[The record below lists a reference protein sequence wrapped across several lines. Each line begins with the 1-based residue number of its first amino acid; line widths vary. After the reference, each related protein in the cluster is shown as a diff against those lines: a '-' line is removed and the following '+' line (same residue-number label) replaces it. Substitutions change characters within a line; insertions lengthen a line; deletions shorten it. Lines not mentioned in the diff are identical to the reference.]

1 MNGAPAGFW
10 RRYAAWTL
18 DAAIIGVP
26 VLLLAW
32 PAMTTAA
39 AALGA
44 SFDALSARLA
54 TLMLDGLASAQSP
67 LLLSRLWLAD
77 PLLLQAT
84 RDLQSALGALLLPPL
99 LAFVALSLT
108 WHVVFERSARQA
120 TPGQRALGL
129 IVVDD
134 AGRRPPAGHAL
145 LRFLAGSL
153 SWLTLNLG
161 HALAALPP
169 RHLALH
175 DRVSGTRVCLRSDQA
190 KPLPPWAKAWIALQ
204 LLALL
209 AANAWLLHVAM
220 QAMQRGFDSM
230 L

>member
-1 MNGAPAGFW
+1 MNAPAGFW

-18 DAAIIGVP
+18 DAALIGLP

-32 PAMTTAA
+32 PGIAA
-39 AALGA
+39 AITALGA
-44 SFDALSARLA
+44 AFDALSGGLSARLVEDLPSTA
-54 TLMLDGLASAQSP
+54 A
-67 LLLSRLWLAD
+67 LLSRPQALLAD
-77 PLLLQAT
+77 PVLRQSVDGL
-84 RDLQSALGALLLPPL
+84 RSALGALLLPPL
-99 LAFVALSLT
+99 LGFVVVSLA
-108 WHVVFERSARQA
+108 WHVTFERSGWQA

-129 IVVDD
+129 VVVDD
-134 AGRRPPAGHAL
+134 AGRRLPAGHAL
-145 LRFLAGSL
+145 LRFCAGAL

-175 DRVSGTRVCLRSDQA
+175 DRLSGTRVLRRDA
-190 KPLPPWAKAWIALQ
+190 AARLPPWARAWIALQ

-209 AANAWLLHVAM
+209 IANAWLLHAAM

-230 L
+230 P